1 MNPLAARWA
10 DTPGAARFAFGQ
22 TNRAL
27 RDRGAMATADA
38 LLAAAGLP
46 GHPDRRKN
54 WDTYLALFHA
64 VTSVG
69 PDEAVLDAGAE
80 RYSAFLPSLRAA
92 GYTRLEGVNL
102 TFGAPEAAGAI
113 TYRHGDVTAT
123 GFGDASFA
131 FIACLSVIEH
141 GVDPPA
147 FLAEA
152 SRLLVP
158 GGTLF
163 ISVDYWQDPVPT
175 AGRFAYGV
183 PVRLFTRDDLD
194 AMIAAAA
201 AVGLRPEQDHDF
213 TCGERVIEWT
223 AQDLRYTFANM
234 LLRRAR

>member
-27 RDRGAMATADA
+27 RDRAAMATADA
-38 LLAAAGLP
+38 FLAAAGLP

-64 VTSVG
+64 ATSVAEG
-69 PDEAVLDAGAE
+69 EAVLDAGAE

-92 GYTRLEGVNL
+92 GYTRLTGINL
-102 TFGAPEAAGAI
+102 TFGAPDIAGGI
-113 TYRHGDVTAT
+113 TYRYGDVTAT
-123 GFGDASFA
+123 GFDDASFG

-141 GVDPPA
+141 GVDPAA

-158 GGTLF
+158 RGTLF
-163 ISVDYWQDPVPT
+163 ISMDYWEDPVDT
-175 AGRFAYGV
+175 AGREAYGV
-183 PVRLFTRDDLD
+183 PVRLFTRGDLD
-194 AMIAAAA
+194 AIIDRAA
-201 AVGLRPEQDHDF
+201 AVGLRPEQDHDYA
-213 TCGERVIEWT
+213 CGDRVIHWA
-223 AQDLRYTFANM
+223 AQDLRYTFANL
-234 LLRRAR
+234 LLRRDA